1 MAAKVPEPGGFLPD
15 ALPSPV
21 SSTST
26 TPRTNLPQ
34 PRSHPLRAG
43 STKEEAAR
51 RYVEGRL
58 LCISRLYTKKFQPAE
73 PGDEFTGYSSIRE
86 VCRELGEIVD
96 VLWLSGTRESF
107 NALYS
112 SKSLCGL
119 KLTYFAAS
127 LQIPYLLNIA
137 LSFST
142 YLTAFPPDPVTTFNL
157 LRKLDHAFA
166 SLLLGQD
173 IDSGYALPG
182 FQGKRGGM
190 TRTDMVRCKSLVEG
204 MRVLVVDVMSKEGS
218 ADNPDPVDTDT
229 NEQTGTDTDMDAAYG
244 DNESAWG
251 DERSHDMDVARV
263 FERTIVQLGESLG
276 NSTGYD
282 VGGG

>member
-1 MAAKVPEPGGFLPD
+1 MTAAVPEPGGFLPD
-15 ALPSPV
+15 VLPSPV
-21 SSTST
+21 SGTST

-34 PRSHPLRAG
+34 PRSQPLRPG
-43 STKEEAAR
+43 STKEETAR

-58 LCISRLYTKKFQPAE
+58 LHVSRRYTKKFQPAE
-73 PGDEFTGYSSIRE
+73 PGDEVTGYTSIRDA
-86 VCRELGEIVD
+86 CRDMSEIVD

-107 NALYS
+107 RSCVLISA
-112 SKSLCGL
+112 GP

-142 YLTAFPPDPVTTFNL
+142 YLPAFPPDPVPTFAL
-157 LRKLDHAFA
+157 LLKLDHAFA

-173 IDSGYALPG
+173 VDSGYALPG

-204 MRVLVVDVMSKEGS
+204 MRVLIVEVMSKEGLV
-218 ADNPDPVDTDT
+218 DNTDPVDTDT

-244 DNESAWG
+244 DNESAWD

-263 FERTIVQLGESLG
+263 FEKTIVQLGESLG
-276 NSTGYD
+276 SSTGYD
-282 VGGG
+282 VDAG